1 MSITS
6 SMFDS
11 IKSALATDNESNK
24 SGYADILKTPVGNT
38 FTVRLL
44 PDGKNPQNTFFH
56 YFQHGWNS
64 FATGQYTSALSLQT
78 FGERDPIAEER
89 YKILR
94 TGSEEEKEKAKAIM
108 RSEKWLVNVYVVND
122 PVNPEN
128 NGKVKILRYGKQ
140 IHNIIMD
147 AIEGEDAA
155 DLGPRIF
162 DLLGPN
168 GTNFRVKVEK
178 QGDYPTYVSSK
189 FAMPSAIDGVND
201 NNMQSIYD
209 GTIDLPSVFT
219 AKSPED
225 LKVMLD
231 DHFYCNEGGSTNT
244 TSNANNVSESYRSS
258 TPVVQTS
265 VPEPVSAPSS
275 NNQTKED
282 EDEVLKEL
290 LAGID
295 L

>member
-44 PDGKNPQNTFFH
+44 PDGKKPQNTFFH

-162 DLLGPN
+162 DLGPN

-231 DHFYCNEGGSTNT
+231 DHFYCNEGGSTDT
-244 TSNANNVSESYRSS
+244 GSTSNSVSESYSS
-258 TPVVQTS
+258 PTPVVQTS
-265 VPEPVSAPSS
+265 VPDLVSVPSS
-275 NNQTKED
+275 NNQTKEG

>member
-11 IKSALATDNESNK
+11 IKTALAADNESSK
-24 SGYADILKTPVGNT
+24 SGIADILKTEVGNT
-38 FTVRLL
+38 YTVRLL
-44 PDGKNPQNTFFH
+44 PFGKDPSKTFFH
-56 YFQHGWNS
+56 FYQHGWNS

-94 TGSEEEKEKAKAIM
+94 TGNNEEKEKAKAIV

-128 NGKVKILRYGKQ
+128 NGKVKVLRYGKQ

-147 AIEGEDAA
+147 AIEGEDSA

-162 DLLGPN
+162 DLGPN
-168 GTNFRVKVEK
+168 GVNFRVKVEK

-189 FAMPSAIDGVND
+189 FAMPSAIDGLD
-201 NNMQSIYD
+201 
-209 GTIDLPSVFT
+209 
-219 AKSPED
+219 E
-225 LKVMLD
+225 D
-231 DHFYCNEGGSTNT
+231 DHKNVYDSVLDLTTIFKVKSYDELKDMFREHYLVEDEKVEST
-244 TSNANNVSESYRSS
+244 TSNNSSVVESYT
-258 TPVVQTS
+258 TPE
-265 VPEPVSAPSS
+265 EPKKEESKKEES
-275 NNQTKED
+275 KED

-290 LAGID
+290 LDGID